1 MTPKRTLNGPK
12 TSLSYGNELGFTPR
26 PAPRR
31 ASPRGATRVGS
42 AGLVL
47 GEAGGFGA
55 VNGYNP
61 QSLENSAGNP
71 VSLERQR
78 GESRL
83 GQEVTALTLTAFAL
97 LAPWLARTGLDGVIA
112 YIKSLLS
119 SRIGVRLAR
128 G

>member
-1 MTPKRTLNGPK
+1 M
-12 TSLSYGNELGFTPR
+12 
-26 PAPRR
+26 
-31 ASPRGATRVGS
+31 GS

-97 LAPWLARTGLDGVIA
+97 LAPWLDRTGLDGVIA
-112 YIKSLLS
+112 YMQSLLS